1 MTFYPAKIN
10 ARFRS
15 PQNAGK
21 ARGANAV
28 GTSVSFE
35 CGSFVR
41 ISLEI
46 ENDVKAIRQ
55 AGFQTNGCGY
65 LIAAA
70 DAVAEMLIGRELT
83 DLHGLGQDDYERM
96 LDGELEK
103 FPPAR
108 QQCSELVFG
117 ALKDALGDYRAYVL
131 EEFSG
136 EKALI
141 CTCFGVSE
149 ETIDAYIDADS
160 SMSVSEVTKACRAGS
175 GCGSCRMLIQEMID
189 SRKFEREV

>member
-28 GTSVSFE
+28 GTSASFE

-46 ENDVKAIRQ
+46 ENDVKAITQ
-55 AGFQTNGCGY
+55 ARFQTNGCGY
-65 LIAAA
+65 LTAAA
-70 DAVAEMLIGRELT
+70 DAVAEMLTGRELT
-83 DLHGLGQDDYERM
+83 DLHGLG
-96 LDGELEK
+96 LDEYGRLLIDQLEE
-103 FPPAR
+103 FPRAR
-108 QQCSELVFG
+108 KQCADLVFH
-117 ALKDALGDYRAYVL
+117 ALKDALADYRAYVI

-149 ETIDAYIDADS
+149 ETIESYIDANS
-160 SMSVSEVTKACRAGS
+160 PTSVSEVTKACRAGS

-189 SRKFEREV
+189 SRKFETEV